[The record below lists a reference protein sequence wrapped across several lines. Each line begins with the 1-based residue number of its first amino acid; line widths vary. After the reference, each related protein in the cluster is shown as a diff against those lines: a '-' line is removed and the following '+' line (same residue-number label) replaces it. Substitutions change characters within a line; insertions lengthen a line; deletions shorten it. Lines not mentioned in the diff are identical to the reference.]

1 MALYVAYGSNIHRGQ
16 MAYRCPT
23 AVPYAKGFIKDYRLV
38 FNTHADI
45 IPEIGCEVPVLVWDI
60 TSDTEWATLDRYEGV
75 KGGYYERQTVRVEM
89 ECGEEVDAIV
99 YVMCKQRKGF
109 MLPYRQYW
117 DGIVEGY
124 EWQGMD
130 KGYLYE
136 ALDYTDLKARVAIGE
151 EQ

>member
-1 MALYVAYGSNIHRGQ
+1 MFYVAYGSNINQNQ

-23 AVPYAKGFIKDYRLV
+23 AIVYGRGLVKDYRLV

-89 ECGEEVDAIV
+89 EHGEEVDAIV
-99 YVMCKQRKGF
+99 YVMCEQRKGF

-136 ALDYTDLKARVAIGE
+136 ALDYTDLKARVAIGK

>member
-1 MALYVAYGSNIHRGQ
+1 MFYVAYGSNINRNQ

-23 AVPYAKGFIKDYRLV
+23 AIVYGKGLVKDYRLV

-75 KGGYYERQTVRVEM
+75 KGGYYERITVPVTLED
-89 ECGEEVDAIV
+89 GTTVNGIA
-99 YVMCKQRKGF
+99 YVMTAQRKGF
-109 MLPYRQYW
+109 AMPYRQYW

-124 EWQGMD
+124 EWQDMD
-130 KGYLYE
+130 TGYLWE
-136 ALDYTDLKARVAIGE
+136 ALDYTELKASEENGE
-151 EQ
+151 AE